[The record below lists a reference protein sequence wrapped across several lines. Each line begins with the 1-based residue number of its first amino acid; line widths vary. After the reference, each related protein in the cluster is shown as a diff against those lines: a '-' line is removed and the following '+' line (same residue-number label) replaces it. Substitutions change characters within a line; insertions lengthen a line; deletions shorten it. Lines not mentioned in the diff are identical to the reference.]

1 MKILRSLPIF
11 LLFSFLTFFAYSQ
24 RIHSAQRIVTLAPAL
39 TEIIFELG
47 FGEKIVGNTKFCNY
61 PAESDKIKKV
71 GGYLDMNLELLTDLL
86 PDIIFHYPEHSQTL
100 EVLSERTILVELKHN
115 TVKDLLNS
123 IILIGKKL
131 KIEKKA
137 VELRESIE
145 SGLKAVAERSADKKQ
160 LKTLIIVGRDPS
172 QLRNITIA
180 GTGDFINEILEIS
193 GGINGYR
200 GNIAYPVLSIES
212 FVKIDP
218 EVIIE
223 FSLFERKS
231 SNEKV
236 LKLWE
241 QYHFINAVK
250 RRKVFQVREDF
261 WMRPGP
267 RIVKIAES
275 LYDLL
280 HKNDNI

>member
-11 LLFSFLTFFAYSQ
+11 LFCSFITFFTYSQ
-24 RIHSAQRIVTLAPAL
+24 RVVTLAPAL
-39 TEIIFELG
+39 TEIVFELG
-47 FGEKIVGNTKFCNY
+47 CGGKIVGNTKFCNY
-61 PAESDKIKKV
+61 PAESEKIVKV
-71 GGYLDMNLELLTDLL
+71 GGYLDMNLELLISLE
-86 PDIIFHYPEHSQTL
+86 PDIIFHYPEHYKNL
-100 EVLSERTILVELKHN
+100 EVLSERIKLIELRHS

-123 IILIGKKL
+123 IIIIGKEL
-131 KIEKKA
+131 KVQEKA
-137 VELRESIE
+137 VVIRKNIKSC
-145 SGLKAVAERSADKKQ
+145 LKAVAERSADKKKI
-160 LKTLIIVGRDPS
+160 KTLIIVGRDPS
-172 QLRNITIA
+172 QLRNIIIA

-193 GGINGYR
+193 GGINGYN

-223 FSLFERKS
+223 FSLFDKKS
-231 SNEKV
+231 TNEKA
-236 LKLWE
+236 LRLWE

-250 RRKVFQVREDF
+250 KRKIFQVREDF

-275 LYDLL
+275 LYGLL
-280 HKNDNI
+280 HKKGNLKIIKY